1 MKALYFSTLFL
12 LFSSLISRAQVYQN
26 ETFISGTSNEHRIAE
41 FNYLSIDNYSL
52 GIPPYY
58 QFYIGPNNTTQTIA
72 GVVFGM
78 SLTMSQVDST
88 YYAAY
93 MDFNRDGDFSDEGE
107 NVLKAISGGFN
118 NPFQEY
124 FQLVKIPD
132 TVSNGPM
139 RLRVICT
146 YGQFPI
152 PGQSYDA
159 GETKDFEVNVI
170 SPPSD
175 PCTGFMFVN
184 TQPAD
189 TFDDGSGPS
198 AYQDF
203 LSCFWLIQPHDADSI
218 IINLTQSEISN
229 AGDDGFSILDGTYG
243 SDQVYLMGNTL
254 TGVLGTETA
263 LSGSA
268 TVTFYSGS
276 YPGNQQGLEINY
288 STVPKNTPFCYAWL
302 NPPSNPHDRIKR
314 VQIVNTSLDYY
325 PNIFI
330 DPLNTAYQKVNPE
343 YPWDSGM
350 LSGGET
356 YPLVVTTTINSSVS
370 VWIDWNNN
378 LDYEASEHYQIATST
393 TPEVGDTIY
402 LPIPAGIANGQIH
415 MRVRTRMAGLPNGP
429 GDACTPFSSGQT
441 VDLLLNTQPDLL
453 PPIAH
458 FSNDMYN
465 VINANFDVD
474 YTDLSQNYPTSWQWT
489 FPGGTPATST
499 QQNPNVVYSTPGC
512 YGATLIASN
521 AAGSDTVTYECL
533 VMVTPNFYCQSVM
546 YGSDCDNGPHIDDF
560 AIQGTDFNN
569 QNTGCS
575 SNDIYWGVRFWPTVP
590 GPTDTLYF
598 GQSYTA
604 DITTQGNQQLSM
616 WMDFNRNGQY
626 QGTENLFLNQP
637 SVSQV
642 NTSINFTLPANGTPG
657 YTRFRIRSTN
667 STVTAGGGACSNAT
681 SGEAEDYIV
690 YLAAPPVLPQAQF
703 TYSTT
708 NICEGES
715 IVFSDQSSNAPTNWL
730 WSFPGGVPSSST
742 LQQPPSVVYQSS
754 GNYDVSLI
762 VSNAAGADTI
772 QMINLILV
780 NPSPLANAGADVSIC
795 EGDSIQLT
803 AVGGTQYQWSPVNG
817 ISNPLIANPV
827 FWPAVSTLFTVQV
840 SQNNCSSYD
849 SVLVQ
854 VNANPAAPLISL
866 NGNDLVS
873 SVADAY
879 QWYLN
884 GQVIAGANGQQYTPV
899 SNGNYQVVISDLNG
913 CQSSSSV
920 FTLVGKME
928 MSINE
933 KLNVFPNPV
942 HSTLMLSLG
951 EDGSNPMEEVSILN
965 YQGQRIS
972 IQKISGQTC
981 VTLEVKNLA
990 EGIYFLEVKTMDEH
1004 LIRKMFVKD

>member
-1 MKALYFSTLFL
+1 MRAIYFSILFFFL
-12 LFSSLISRAQVYQN
+12 SAMVSIAQVYQN
-26 ETFISGTSNEHRIAE
+26 ETYISGTSNEHRIIE
-41 FNYLSIDNYSL
+41 FDYLSIENNTP

-58 QFYIGPNNTTQTIA
+58 EFYSGPNNTTQTIA

-78 SLTMSQVDST
+78 VLTMSQVDST

-118 NPFQEY
+118 NPYEEHY
-124 FQLVKIPD
+124 QLVKIPD

-146 YGQFPI
+146 YGQYPI
-152 PGQSYDA
+152 PGQSYDE

-175 PCTGFMFVN
+175 ACTGFMYVN
-184 TQPAD
+184 TQATD
-189 TFDDGSGPS
+189 TFDDGSGS
-198 AYQDF
+198 SLYQDF

-218 IINLTQSEISN
+218 ILNLTQSEISN

-243 SDQVYLMGNTL
+243 TDQIYLTGNTL
-254 TGVLGTETA
+254 NGLLSTETA
-263 LSGSA
+263 LSGSI
-268 TVTFYSGS
+268 TINFTSGGV
-276 YPGNQQGLEINY
+276 PGNQQGFAVDYTTI
-288 STVPKNTPFCYAWL
+288 PKQTPFCYAWL
-302 NPPSNPHDRIKR
+302 NPPSNPYDRIKR
-314 VQIVNTSLDYY
+314 IQIVNTSLDYF

-330 DPLNTAYQKVNPE
+330 EPLNTAYKKVNPE

-356 YPLVVTTTINSSVS
+356 YPLVITTTINSSVS

-378 LDYEASEHYQIATST
+378 LDYEASEYYSIATST

-402 LPIPAGIANGQIH
+402 LPIPAGIANGQIY
-415 MRVRTRMAGLPNGP
+415 MRVRTRMAGMPNGA

-441 VDLLLNTQPDLL
+441 VDLILGTQPDLL

-458 FSNDMYN
+458 FSNDVYN
-465 VINANFDVD
+465 VINSNFDVD

-499 QQNPNVVYSTPGC
+499 LQNPNVVYSTPGC

-521 AAGSDTVTYECL
+521 AAGSDTITYECL

-546 YGSDCDNGPHIDDF
+546 YDSDCDNGSYIDDF
-560 AIQGTDFNN
+560 AIQGTAFDN

-575 SNDIYWGVRFWPTVP
+575 SNSVYWGVRFWPTVP

-604 DITTQGNQQLSM
+604 NITTQGNQQLSM
-616 WMDFNRNGQY
+616 WIDFNRNGQY
-626 QGTENLFLNQP
+626 QGTENLFLNQAA
-637 SVSQV
+637 VSQV
-642 NTSINFTLPANGTPG
+642 NTAVNFTLPASGTPG
-657 YTRFRIRSTN
+657 YTRFRVRSTN
-667 STVTAGGGACSNAT
+667 STVTAGSGACFNVT

-715 IVFSDQSSNAPTNWL
+715 IVFTDQSSNAPVNWL
-730 WSFPGGVPSSST
+730 WNFPGAIPSSSS
-742 LQQPPSVVYQSS
+742 LQQPPPVIYPNG
-754 GNYDVSLI
+754 GNYDVTLI
-762 VSNAAGADTI
+762 VSNAAGSDTI
-772 QMINLILV
+772 QMSGLITV
-780 NPSPLANAGADVSIC
+780 NPSPVANAGADVSIC

-803 AVGGTQYQWSPVNG
+803 ASGGTQYQWSPVNG

-827 FWPAVSTLFTVQV
+827 FWPAVSTLYTLQV
-840 SQNNCSSYD
+840 TQNNCSAYD
-849 SVLVQ
+849 SVLIQ
-854 VNANPAAPLISL
+854 VNPNPATPVISL

-873 SVADAY
+873 TVADAY
-879 QWYLN
+879 QWYFN
-884 GQVIAGANGQQYTPV
+884 GQPIAGANSQQYTPV
-899 SNGNYQVVISDLNG
+899 SNGNYQVVISNLNG

-920 FTLVGKME
+920 FTLVGQLEENNQETIM
-928 MSINE
+928 
-933 KLNVFPNPV
+933 LFPNPV
-942 HSTLMLSLG
+942 GSALMIQFIG
-951 EDGSNPMEEVSILN
+951 INTNQMMEVNLLN
-965 YQGQRIS
+965 YQGQTIS
-972 IQKISGQTC
+972 TQFLNGQSFATAD
-981 VTLEVKNLA
+981 VKHLA
-990 EGIYFLEVKTMDEH
+990 AGIYLLEVKTMEGQR
-1004 LIRKMFVKD
+1004 IRKLFVKQ